1 MSRLAYPFIV
11 IQLSVGKKGIWYDNL
26 RGSCTERHSTKNGN
40 PEGDCNIAAKKM
52 MMVVIVKMIVCFLE
66 GSQWGLP
73 TGRDLLTGPP
83 AAERP

>member
-1 MSRLAYPFIV
+1 MAIL
-11 IQLSVGKKGIWYDNL
+11 
-26 RGSCTERHSTKNGN
+26 NG
-40 PEGDCNIAAKKM
+40 NIAAKKM